1 MAAVNL
7 IVGSFMSIVDLIVS
21 FPETLTET
29 LDSLR
34 SGT

>member
-21 FPETLTET
+21 LSETLTET